1 MQITKELREIIPDK
15 LLQKLQSFSH
25 QTSTKKL
32 WGEHIHC
39 VLPNEQPP
47 DTSMLQKFPLYQQTE
62 SIAQGFSMQYAGQH
76 SEAKKKPQ
84 AEVFNLA
91 WLSKHVNPDL
101 ISTLLDQLRS
111 SRSNNDL
118 QNDLFELLG
127 FDKFEAIQQILD
139 NRKIVVQHVDN
150 EAKKRSLLAQKAALQ
165 QEQRPSIMSQVIVQS
180 QQEKQMHK
188 LVRKDEKKLRQLQ
201 TVDVEEDETEEAIL
215 AKLHLAQQQH
225 ALLASKNRPL
235 FKDRA
240 YYNAQSSQQSRIRY
254 PFVFDSE
261 REAKSHVGFIA
272 GGKMLLP
279 ENVQRSDNKL
289 YEEVKIPAADSANL
303 TVGEKRVDVSSLDEI
318 GQVSVWFFIC
328 LTVIGC
334 LDHTLLTDLS
344 LVICMFFFLILLLMK
359 I

>member
-1 MQITKELREIIPDK
+1 MPEK
-15 LLQKLQSFSH
+15 LVDKLQSFSNPSDEGH
-25 QTSTKKL
+25 L
-32 WGEHIHC
+32 WGDHIHC
-39 VLPNEQPP
+39 VLPNDPPP
-47 DTSMLQKFPLYQQTE
+47 DTSMLQPFPLYQA
-62 SIAQGFSMQYAGQH
+62 SAAVAQGFSMQYAEH
-76 SEAKKKPQ
+76 AEPKKKTN
-84 AEVFNLA
+84 AEVLNLT
-91 WLSKHVNPDL
+91 WLAKHVNPDL
-101 ISTLLDQLRS
+101 INTLLDQLRS

-139 NRKIVVQHVDN
+139 NRKTVVQQVDL
-150 EAKKRSLLAQKAALQ
+150 ESKKRGLLAQKSATA

-201 TVDVEEDETEEAIL
+201 TVEVEEDETEEGIL

-225 ALLASKNRPL
+225 MLLASQNRPL

-240 YYNAQSSQQSRIRY
+240 YYNAQSAQQSRIRY

-272 GGKMLLP
+272 GGKMMLP
-279 ENVQRSDNKL
+279 ENLQRSDNKL

-318 GQVSVWFFIC
+318 GQVC
-328 LTVIGC
+328 
-334 LDHTLLTDLS
+334 
-344 LVICMFFFLILLLMK
+344 
-359 I
+359 

>member
-1 MQITKELREIIPDK
+1 
-15 LLQKLQSFSH
+15 
-25 QTSTKKL
+25 
-32 WGEHIHC
+32 
-39 VLPNEQPP
+39 
-47 DTSMLQKFPLYQQTE
+47 MLQKFPLYQQTE
-62 SIAQGFSMQYAGQH
+62 SVAQGFSMQYSGQ
-76 SEAKKKPQ
+76 SEVKKKNQP
-84 AEVFNLA
+84 EVYNLA
-91 WLSKHVNPDL
+91 WLAKHVNPDL
-101 ISTLLDQLRS
+101 INTLLDQLRS

-139 NRKIVVQHVDN
+139 NRKAVVQQVDM
-150 EAKKRSLLAQKAALQ
+150 EAKKRGLLAQKSHQ
-165 QEQRPSIMSQVIVQS
+165 SQEQRPSIMSQVIVQS

-201 TVDVEEDETEEAIL
+201 TAEVEEDETEESIL

-225 ALLASKNRPL
+225 ALLASQNRPL

-272 GGKMLLP
+272 GGKMMLP

-303 TVGEKRVDVSSLDEI
+303 TVGEKRVDISSLDEI
-318 GQVSVWFFIC
+318 GQVSEYC
-328 LTVIGC
+328 
-334 LDHTLLTDLS
+334 
-344 LVICMFFFLILLLMK
+344 
-359 I
+359 